1 MILVCRAG
9 LSADRVQE
17 IRDVLRRRGLESD
30 ESRASGRVLLTVE
43 ESTPGASEDL
53 GMRTLPG
60 VEAILPTVSPHP
72 LADPRP
78 DRTTVRL
85 GEARI
90 GDGSFAVIAGPC
102 AVENREMLLASAR
115 AVKEAGGDGLRG
127 GAYKPRTSPYSFRGL
142 GEEGLKLLAEAKE
155 ATGLPIVTEVLDPRD
170 LPAVLRVADVLQVGS
185 RNMTNA
191 ALLREV
197 GGSGAPI
204 LLKRGMASTVKEFLL
219 AAEAVLG
226 AGAEEVVLCER
237 GIRSFDPG
245 FRNLLDLTAVAAL
258 RQRTH
263 LPVVADPSHGTGR
276 ADLVPPLAMAAAAA
290 GADGLLVEVHPAPET
305 ARSDGPQ
312 ALRPDELGRLVD
324 RCRRIANLARE
335 EDS

>member
-102 AVENREMLLASAR
+102 AVENRRCFSPP
-115 AVKEAGGDGLRG
+115 RG
-127 GAYKPRTSPYSFRGL
+127 R
-142 GEEGLKLLAEAKE
+142 
-155 ATGLPIVTEVLDPRD
+155 
-170 LPAVLRVADVLQVGS
+170 
-185 RNMTNA
+185 
-191 ALLREV
+191 
-197 GGSGAPI
+197 
-204 LLKRGMASTVKEFLL
+204 
-219 AAEAVLG
+219 
-226 AGAEEVVLCER
+226 
-237 GIRSFDPG
+237 
-245 FRNLLDLTAVAAL
+245 
-258 RQRTH
+258 
-263 LPVVADPSHGTGR
+263 
-276 ADLVPPLAMAAAAA
+276 
-290 GADGLLVEVHPAPET
+290 
-305 ARSDGPQ
+305 
-312 ALRPDELGRLVD
+312 
-324 RCRRIANLARE
+324 
-335 EDS
+335 